1 LHTHLH
7 NTNTL
12 LPLFV
17 TVEDFFV
24 WSNSPLNP
32 YNCLKMNLK
41 ITKTLI
47 KLVKIEVKDE
57 EKEEL
62 QET

>member
-1 LHTHLH
+1 
-7 NTNTL
+7 
-12 LPLFV
+12 
-17 TVEDFFV
+17 
-24 WSNSPLNP
+24 
-32 YNCLKMNLK
+32 MNLK